1 VNWMLS
7 IAESCQFSAMYDHSC
22 FPNGDRKNGWK
33 LSSVLTPHN
42 GHWSVTSNVLLH
54 LFLHV
59 GRVRG
64 EPPCK
69 MLHLWRNVAFPN
81 TVPYISL
88 LPSGTKMVDW
98 VNGCHISSIA
108 SLYALWTVNSP
119 CFLGAQARWSAS
131 NLGERV

>member
-54 LFLHV
+54 LFLQV
-59 GRVRG
+59 GRESV
-64 EPPCK
+64 
-69 MLHLWRNVAFPN
+69 
-81 TVPYISL
+81 
-88 LPSGTKMVDW
+88 
-98 VNGCHISSIA
+98 A
-108 SLYALWTVNSP
+108 SLHAKCCIFGGTLHFQIRSHIYLSYHQE
-119 CFLGAQARWSAS
+119 LRW
-131 NLGERV
+131 